1 MVSFKSLLL
10 SKVNNFRGVQ
20 LEKHVRQCRKLAN
33 DPNILSIISGD
44 KIEFIDATRIQHKA
58 RSPKYS
64 DEEIHL
70 IKDKT
75 DKLLTKG
82 IVKETCHEEKEF
94 VSPIFISHKSN
105 GGIRLILNLK
115 QLNKNIEYHHFK
127 MDSINTILNLI
138 TKDCFMIS
146 VDLKEAY
153 YSVKISESF
162 QQYLKFEFRDKLY
175 KFVCSPNGLAPCPRK
190 FTMITKVPLSD
201 LRLRKIVVSGYIDD
215 FFTKDHTSESCFNN
229 VMSIAELFDRLGF
242 VFPPDK
248 SVLIP
253 TQEITISGFEINS
266 RKMSVKLTPQ
276 KEKNLKRLVN
286 QLFSMKIPSIR
297 FRYVSNRY
305 NCLSFSSISIC
316 PLVLPSTRK

>member
-1 MVSFKSLLL
+1 
-10 SKVNNFRGVQ
+10 
-20 LEKHVRQCRKLAN
+20 
-33 DPNILSIISGD
+33 
-44 KIEFIDATRIQHKA
+44 
-58 RSPKYS
+58 
-64 DEEIHL
+64 
-70 IKDKT
+70 
-75 DKLLTKG
+75 
-82 IVKETCHEEKEF
+82 
-94 VSPIFISHKSN
+94 
-105 GGIRLILNLK
+105 
-115 QLNKNIEYHHFK
+115 
-127 MDSINTILNLI
+127 
-138 TKDCFMIS
+138 
-146 VDLKEAY
+146 
-153 YSVKISESF
+153 
-162 QQYLKFEFRDKLY
+162 
-175 KFVCSPNGLAPCPRK
+175 
-190 FTMITKVPLSD
+190 MITKVPLSD